1 MSYVY
6 ITINEPHYKTRYRV
20 GFFRFDGIFVT
31 EHESLNK
38 QAAAARTSW
47 LNGGIYCDTIRLDQ
61 EEVF

>member
-6 ITINEPHYKTRYRV
+6 ITINEPRYKTRYRV
-20 GFFRFDGIFVT
+20 GFFKPNGTFVT

-47 LNGGIYCDTIRLDQ
+47 LNGGSYCDAIRLDQ
-61 EEVF
+61 EEDL